1 MICLLFS
8 FAIGIGGGA
17 FQIKGDNIVKPSY
30 GPTAKIFFDFEFIPG
45 LVYRINME
53 AGRANASTHS
63 MVYES
68 IQREDSTVRIPIY
81 GVLGDKFEF
90 IHGNLSLNW
99 YPFTW
104 QIKPYLSTR
113 LGLMRWRFTQNGEVV
128 MSLNGSN
135 FDRYSIYLGG
145 GAGVSTEF
153 SNFIFTMG
161 VTSDFIFSVDN
172 NWDEGFGT
180 EDENEYTIG
189 FEISVAKEF

>member
-17 FQIKGDNIVKPSY
+17 FQIKGDNIVEPSY
-30 GPTAKIFFDFEFIPG
+30 GPTAKIFSDFEFIPG
-45 LVYRINME
+45 LVYRINIE

-68 IQREDSTVRIPIY
+68 IQQGDSTVIIPIS

-90 IHGNLSLNW
+90 IHGNLSINW
-99 YPFTW
+99 YPLTW
-104 QIKPYLSTR
+104 QIKPYLSAQ

-145 GAGVSTEF
+145 GTGVSTEF
-153 SNFIFTMG
+153 SDFIFTIG
-161 VTSDFIFSVDN
+161 VTSDFIFSVDKS
-172 NWDEGFGT
+172 WDEGFGT